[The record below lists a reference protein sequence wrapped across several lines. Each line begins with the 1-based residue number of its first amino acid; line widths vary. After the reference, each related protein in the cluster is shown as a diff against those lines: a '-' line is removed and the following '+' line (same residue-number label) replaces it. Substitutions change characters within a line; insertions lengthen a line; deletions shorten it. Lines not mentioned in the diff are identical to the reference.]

1 MSTLVG
7 GFDFVAAPR
16 LSPDGSKLAWIC
28 WNHPNMP
35 WDDVELWA
43 ADVASDGSIQASRKV
58 STGHILASKAH
69 DSYMW
74 IGEYFSILFVE
85 DLCKHALGRH

>member
-1 MSTLVG
+1 MLPADLEGGKVSTLVG
-7 GFDFVAAPR
+7 GFDFFAAPR

-43 ADVASDGSIQASRKV
+43 ADVGSDGSLQGSRKV
-58 STGHILASKAH
+58 S
-69 DSYMW
+69 
-74 IGEYFSILFVE
+74 
-85 DLCKHALGRH
+85 

>member
-58 STGHILASKAH
+58 STGPILAST
-69 DSYMW
+69 
-74 IGEYFSILFVE
+74 IF
-85 DLCKHALGRH
+85 